1 MYHQESKYADFR
13 REYPN
18 LQINLCTSGGVFH
31 DRYII
36 LDYAT
41 DDEKIYHCGTSSKN
55 AGERVTSILE
65 DADTS
70 KYRGLVDELLKNET
84 LQLV

>member
-18 LQINLCTSGGVFH
+18 LQINLCTLDGVFH

-41 DDEKIYHCGTSSKN
+41 DDEKIYHYGTSSKN